1 MTACFEYFDERFD
14 EVAFGN
20 TNLKRRCGGIDRDW
34 RKRGNV
40 IHRIQY
46 NIREYLG
53 IQLDN
58 INIIVQGVRILD

>member
-34 RKRGNV
+34 RKRG
-40 IHRIQY
+40 QTA
-46 NIREYLG
+46 
-53 IQLDN
+53 LDAPSA
-58 INIIVQGVRILD
+58 LSA